1 MQNTYRVAQTSAIPF
16 NLFGQTKLPVSGG
29 GLFSNAVIP
38 ANIGFTPSATNPAV
52 ATSKPTNIASD
63 FNIKEFLSEVTTTVE
78 AGQSVAPV
86 AKARKGFSPGEVGHS
101 QRFASFWGESTRF
114 DANRGIWMIWRGTH
128 WAHDENN
135 EVIFRMTRV
144 AANILENEGRQ
155 LRKNIDQVGEMYAAM
170 ARKLREEGENLH
182 NYQPIMHSL
191 SLAKVI
197 PSLVTNTRDYDAD
210 PMLFNCKNGTIDLR
224 DGVMRPHHSADLL
237 TKVSPVPMAP
247 VGTDCPRWKQF
258 LLEIMVGDTEMVDYL
273 QRVVGYILTGKMT
286 EQCFFLF
293 YGCGAN
299 GKSVFIDLV
308 EYLLGEYS
316 QSVDFTTFMDLNR
329 GGAPRNDLAALVG
342 KRLVVAPE
350 GKEGTSLDEGVIKQF
365 TGGDT
370 ISVRFLHQEFFQFKP
385 VGKVLLAT
393 NHKPAIRGTDEGVWR
408 RMRLIPFLAEFK
420 DERRDPFL
428 TEKLRAEAPAILRWA
443 MEGTQL
449 WLKQGLGMPKAVKEA
464 TMEYRSSMD
473 VMQTFLDECC
483 TLQAEAK
490 IGSQPLYDEYLRWC
504 QTVGIRI
511 PMKQA
516 TFNMRLKDRGFLQK
530 KTTLHNVWLGLKL
543 MAYGTSVSSGEV
555 SSTVMA
561 GAAAAVMAVQAVVN
575 DTAMATVA
583 SSITAMDDKAEPV
596 ELSGEYCLASGD
608 LDFGL

>member
-1 MQNTYRVAQTSAIPF
+1 MQNTYRVAQTSATPF
-16 NLFGQTKLPVSGG
+16 NLFGQTKLPVYGG

-38 ANIGFTPSATNPAV
+38 ANIGFTPSATAPAIDK
-52 ATSKPTNIASD
+52 SKPSTPASD
-63 FNIKEFLSEVTTTVE
+63 FNIKEFLSEVTATVE
-78 AGQSVAPV
+78 AGKSVAPV
-86 AKARKGFSPGEVGHS
+86 AGVRTKFSPGEVGHS

-114 DANRGIWMIWRGTH
+114 DANRGIWLIWRGTH
-128 WAHDENN
+128 WAQDENN

-144 AANILENEGRQ
+144 AANILEKEAVA
-155 LRKNIDQVGEMYAAM
+155 LRRRIDQVGEMYAVKAK
-170 ARKLREEGENLH
+170 KLRETGEKLH
-182 NYQPIMHSL
+182 NYQPILSSL

-210 PMLFNCKNGTIDLR
+210 PMIFNCKNGTVDLR
-224 DGVMRPHHSADLL
+224 DGVLRPHRSGDLL

-247 VGTDCPRWKQF
+247 VGSDCPRWKQF
-258 LLEIMVGDTEMVDYL
+258 LQEIMVGDTEMVDYL

-308 EYLLGEYS
+308 EYILGEYS
-316 QSVDFTTFMDLNR
+316 ESVDFTTFMDLNR

-342 KRLVVAPE
+342 KRFVVASEGTE
-350 GKEGTSLDEGVIKQF
+350 GKSLDEGVIKQF

-370 ISVRFLHQEFFQFKP
+370 LSVRFLHQEFFKFKP

-420 DERRDPFL
+420 EERCDPL
-428 TEKLRAEAPAILRWA
+428 LSEKLRAEAPAILRWA

-483 TLQAEAK
+483 TLQADAK

-504 QTVGIRI
+504 HTVGIRI

-516 TFNMRLKDRGFLQK
+516 TFNLRLKERGFLQK
-530 KTTLHNVWLGLKL
+530 KTTLHNAWLGLKL
-543 MAYGTSVSSGEV
+543 TAYGSSASSSAVSA
-555 SSTVMA
+555 TVVAMPTA
-561 GAAAAVMAVQAVVN
+561 PVMAVQPIVNETAV
-575 DTAMATVA
+575 ATVA
-583 SSITAMDDKAEPV
+583 SGMTDMDDGAEPV
-596 ELSGEYCLASGD
+596 EPSGEYCLVSGD

>member
-1 MQNTYRVAQTSAIPF
+1 
-16 NLFGQTKLPVSGG
+16 
-29 GLFSNAVIP
+29 
-38 ANIGFTPSATNPAV
+38 
-52 ATSKPTNIASD
+52 
-63 FNIKEFLSEVTTTVE
+63 
-78 AGQSVAPV
+78 
-86 AKARKGFSPGEVGHS
+86 
-101 QRFASFWGESTRF
+101 
-114 DANRGIWMIWRGTH
+114 
-128 WAHDENN
+128 
-135 EVIFRMTRV
+135 
-144 AANILENEGRQ
+144 
-155 LRKNIDQVGEMYAAM
+155 
-170 ARKLREEGENLH
+170 
-182 NYQPIMHSL
+182 
-191 SLAKVI
+191 
-197 PSLVTNTRDYDAD
+197 
-210 PMLFNCKNGTIDLR
+210 
-224 DGVMRPHHSADLL
+224 
-237 TKVSPVPMAP
+237 
-247 VGTDCPRWKQF
+247 
-258 LLEIMVGDTEMVDYL
+258 MVGDTEMVDYL

-504 QTVGIRI
+504 HTVGIRI

-530 KTTLHNVWLGLKL
+530 KTTLNNVWLGLKL
-543 MAYGTSVSSGEV
+543 MAYGSSVSSGAV
-555 SSTVMA
+555 AATVVA
-561 GAAAAVMAVQAVVN
+561 GAAAAVMAVRPVVN

-583 SSITAMDDKAEPV
+583 SGMTAMDDKVDPM
-596 ELSGEYCLASGD
+596 ELSGEYCLTSGD